1 MFKKLL
7 LALTFSLLA
16 SSAFAV
22 CGAIPLPILDG
33 TGASRNIS
41 SKSAADGNCETLID
55 IDASSQ
61 LHTDIT
67 AATPAGSND
76 IGKVHILGNAGATL
90 DGPAGTAA
98 TQALTVQGVA
108 SMTKL
113 LVTPDSV
120 ALPANQSVNVAQF
133 GGVATT
139 TGQVAVSV
147 APVTATNTALV
158 TALRPDSPGIITL
171 GPATIANSV
180 PGIQSSQ
187 YPGNATA
194 AANPITASTTG
205 TTAATTATL
214 AGVASKTTF
223 ICGFTI
229 SSDATAALAGAA
241 TVTGTVTGT
250 LNYIQNVG
258 SATAAGVLTQSFA
271 PCIPASAANT
281 GIAVNSVAAGTGG
294 NTAVT
299 AWGYQL

>member
-1 MFKKLL
+1 MLKKLL
-7 LALTFSLLA
+7 LAFALSLMA

-33 TGASRNIS
+33 TGASRSIS

-55 IDASSQ
+55 VDTSSQ

-67 AATPAGSND
+67 APTPAGTNT
-76 IGKVHILGNAGATL
+76 IGNVKIVDTAGANL
-90 DGPAGTAA
+90 ASVKAASTA
-98 TQALTVQGVA
+98 
-108 SMTKL
+108 
-113 LVTPDSV
+113 P
-120 ALPANQSVNVAQF
+120 
-133 GGVATT
+133 VATDT
-139 TGQVAVSV
+139 S
-147 APVTATNTALV
+147 LV
-158 TALRPDSPGIITL
+158 TALNPNSPGIITL

-205 TTAATTATL
+205 TTASTTATL

-258 SATAAGVLTQSFA
+258 SATAAGVLSQTFS
-271 PCIPASAANT
+271 PCVPASAANT